1 MGLSSKSQTME
12 MKDVAVTREKR
23 KDDFFLYCVTLS
35 EIIILIL
42 FQVILGREGWII
54 FGRG

>member
-12 MKDVAVTREKR
+12 MKGVAATREKR
-23 KDDFFLYCVTLS
+23 RDDFFCTVTPS